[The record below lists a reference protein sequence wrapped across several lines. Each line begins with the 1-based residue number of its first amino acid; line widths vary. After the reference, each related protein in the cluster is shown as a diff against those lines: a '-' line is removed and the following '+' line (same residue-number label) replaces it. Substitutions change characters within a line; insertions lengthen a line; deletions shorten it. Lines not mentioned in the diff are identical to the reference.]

1 MHPATQPELTATLAV
16 ERMPAQALAPQNE
29 LSIQS
34 AFQAVVAGTIKAEH
48 VAVMRELLAMD
59 AERKFNAAFVELQ
72 GQLPAIQGYRGVPD
86 KQGNI
91 KFVYANFDDIDAI
104 IRPICLRYGFSYSFR
119 EEGIKDGRVTMI
131 MDLQH
136 AAGHSRAIPYSVRIG
151 SGPPCSSE
159 SQADVSG
166 HTYAKRG
173 CLESGLS
180 LRIIGDREDARMEGN
195 PHEKVSQSQADEL
208 ERRVMET
215 NSNVPAFL
223 KFAGATKFSEI
234 PANRYAECDAMLR
247 RKEAGR

>member
-1 MHPATQPELTATLAV
+1 MNSTELELAARTDTALATQS
-16 ERMPAQALAPQNE
+16 E
-29 LSIQS
+29 LSIAS
-34 AFQAVVAGTIKAEH
+34 AWQAVVSGTIKQEH
-48 VAVMRELLAMD
+48 VAVMKELLGMD
-59 AERKFNAAFVELQ
+59 AQRRFNAAFVELQ
-72 GQLPAIQGYRGVPD
+72 GALPAIQGFRGIPD

-119 EEGIKDGRVTMI
+119 EEAIKEGRVTMI

-136 AAGHSRAIPYSVRIG
+136 SAGHSRQIPYSVRIG
-151 SGPPCSSE
+151 AGPPGSSE

-180 LRIIGDREDARMEGN
+180 LRIIGDREDVRMEGN
-195 PHEKVSQSQADEL
+195 PHQKVTPEQADEL
-208 ERRVMET
+208 ERRVKES
-215 NSNVPAFL
+215 NSNVHAFL
-223 KFAGATKFSEI
+223 KFAGSPTGKFVDI
-234 PANRYAECDAMLR
+234 PANRYAECDAQLR